1 MLMKLV
7 SENREARH
15 NYFLENFTESG
26 IELVGC
32 EVKSARA
39 GKVNLKDSYVIIRN
53 GEAFLINAFFS
64 AFDKTGAFAV
74 DERRTRKLLL
84 KKAEIEKF
92 ERKTKEKGL
101 TIIPTKMYFKESFV
115 KVEIALAKGKHLF
128 DKRADKR
135 KSDLNRDAQR
145 AIKNI

>member
-1 MLMKLV
+1 MKLI

-15 NYFLENFTESG
+15 NYFLENFTEAG

-39 GKVNLKDSYVIIRN
+39 GKVNLKDSYVLIRN
-53 GEAFLINAFFS
+53 GEAFLVNAFFS
-64 AFDKTGAFAV
+64 KFDKASVFAE

-84 KKAEIEKF
+84 KKAEILKF
-92 ERKTKEKGL
+92 ERKIKEKGL
-101 TIIPTKMYFKESFV
+101 TIVPTKAYFKDGRV
-115 KVEIALAKGKHLF
+115 KIEIALAKGKHLF

-135 KSDLNRDAQR
+135 SADLSRDAQR
-145 AIKNI
+145 VIKGL

>member
-1 MLMKLV
+1 MKLV
-7 SENREARH
+7 SENREAKH
-15 NYFLENFTESG
+15 NYFLENFTEAG
-26 IELVGC
+26 LELVGC

-39 GKVNLKDSYVIIRN
+39 GKVNLKDSYVIIRG

-64 AFDKTGAFAV
+64 KFDKSSSFAP

-84 KKAEIEKF
+84 KKAEIDKF
-92 ERKTKEKGL
+92 ERKIKENGL
-101 TIIPTKMYFKESFV
+101 TIVPTKLYFKENLL
-115 KVEIALAKGKHLF
+115 KIEIALAKGKHLF

>member
-1 MLMKLV
+1 MKLIT
-7 SENREARH
+7 ENREARH
-15 NYFLENFTESG
+15 NYFLEGVTEAG

-39 GKVNLKDSYVIIRN
+39 GKVNLKDSYVLIRG
-53 GEAFLINAFFS
+53 GEAFLLNAFFS
-64 AFDKTGAFAV
+64 KFDKTSAFAP
-74 DERRTRKLLL
+74 DERRSRKLLL

-101 TIIPTKMYFKESFV
+101 TIIPIKMYFKDSFV

-135 KSDLNRDAQR
+135 KADLSRDAQR

>member
-1 MLMKLV
+1 MKLV

-15 NYFLENFTESG
+15 NYFLENFTEAG
-26 IELVGC
+26 IELVGS

-39 GKVNLKDSYVIIRN
+39 GRVNLKDSYVIIRG

-64 AFDKTGAFAV
+64 KFDKATNFAP

-92 ERKTKEKGL
+92 ERKIKEKGL
-101 TIIPTKMYFKESFV
+101 TIVPTKIYFKDSLSSYMFGCYIICIITYV
-115 KVEIALAKGKHLF
+115 
-128 DKRADKR
+128 
-135 KSDLNRDAQR
+135 
-145 AIKNI
+145 

>member
-1 MLMKLV
+1 M

-15 NYFLENFTESG
+15 NYFLENFTEAG
-26 IELVGC
+26 IELVGS

-39 GKVNLKDSYVIIRN
+39 GRVNLKDSYVIIRG

-64 AFDKTGAFAV
+64 KFDKATNFAP

-92 ERKTKEKGL
+92 ERKIKEKGL
-101 TIIPTKMYFKESFV
+101 TIVPTKIYFKDSLSSYMFGCYIICIITYV
-115 KVEIALAKGKHLF
+115 
-128 DKRADKR
+128 
-135 KSDLNRDAQR
+135 
-145 AIKNI
+145 

>member
-1 MLMKLV
+1 MKLI
-7 SENREARH
+7 SENREAKH
-15 NYFLENFTESG
+15 NYFLENFTEAG

-39 GKVNLKDSYVIIRN
+39 GKVNLKDSYVLIR
-53 GEAFLINAFFS
+53 GREVFLINAFFS
-64 AFDKTGAFAV
+64 KFDKTSNFAP

-92 ERKTKEKGL
+92 ERKVKEKGL
-101 TIIPTKMYFKESFV
+101 TIVPTKIYFKDSFV

-128 DKRADKR
+128 DKRADTR
-135 KSDLNRDAQR
+135 KKDLNRDAQR
-145 AIKNI
+145 AIKTYN

>member
-1 MLMKLV
+1 MKLV
-7 SENREARH
+7 SENREAKH
-15 NYFLENFTESG
+15 NYFLENFTEAG

-64 AFDKTGAFAV
+64 KFDKTANFAP
-74 DERRTRKLLL
+74 DERRNRKLLL
-84 KKAEIEKF
+84 NKAEIAKF

-101 TIIPTKMYFKESFV
+101 TIVPTKIYFKDSFI
-115 KVEIALAKGKHLF
+115 KIEIALAKGKHLF

>member
-1 MLMKLV
+1 MKLIT
-7 SENREARH
+7 ENREAKH
-15 NYFLENFTESG
+15 NYFLDGFTEAG
-26 IELVGC
+26 LELVGC

-39 GKVNLKDSYVIIRN
+39 GKVNLKDSYVIIRG
-53 GEAFLINAFFS
+53 GEAFLLNAFFS
-64 AFDKTGAFAV
+64 KFDKTSNFAP
-74 DERRTRKLLL
+74 DERRSRKLLL

-101 TIIPTKMYFKESFV
+101 TIVPTKMYFNDSFV